1 MTLERKMELIAEIL
15 DVDVDSIQPE
25 TVLTDLD
32 EWDSVAYLSFMAM
45 MDEGFDKEIKGA
57 EIKKFVTVQ
66 DALDVMGE

>member
-45 MDEGFDKEIKGA
+45 MDEEFDKEIKGA

>member
-15 DVDVDSIQPE
+15 DVDVESINPD

-45 MDEGFDKEIKGA
+45 MDEEFDKEIKGA

-66 DALDVMGE
+66 DALNVMGE